1 MQLTENTILV
11 TGGTSGIGRSLAEA
25 FHRLGNQVIVAGRR
39 AALLDEVTA
48 ANPGMAGIVLDI
60 ANPDSIAAAAR
71 EATERFPALNVLFNN
86 AGFMPFDDV
95 GGVVDDAGAVDVL
108 TTNLLGPIRMTSAL
122 IEHLKAQP
130 RAVILN
136 TTSLLA
142 FAPLASS
149 AVYSASKAALHSY
162 SMSLRY
168 QLRETSVRVQEIA
181 PPWVDTD
188 LIPARGDPR
197 AMPLPAFIE
206 QTMEKLA
213 LDDEE
218 VVVDFVRQAR
228 EGIAAKGEH
237 SFFNDLNAMLSA
249 NPVHA

>member
-1 MQLTENTILV
+1 MQLTGNTILV
-11 TGGTSGIGRSLAEA
+11 TGGTSGIGRAMAEA
-25 FHRLGNQVIVAGRR
+25 FHARGNQVIVAGRR
-39 AALLDEVTA
+39 KGLLDEITA

-60 ANPDSIAAAAR
+60 ADPGSIAAAAR
-71 EATERFPALNVLFNN
+71 EATERFPNLNVLFNN
-86 AGFMPFDDV
+86 AGFMPFDDA
-95 GGVVDDAGAVDVL
+95 GAPVDDAVAHDVL

-122 IEHLKAQP
+122 IGHLKAQP

-162 SMSLRY
+162 SMSQRYMLRD
-168 QLRETSVRVQEIA
+168 TSVRVQEIA

-188 LIPARGDPR
+188 LVPAKGDAR
-197 AMPLPAFIE
+197 AMPLAAFVE

-228 EGIAAKGEH
+228 HSIATDGEH
-237 SFFNDLNAMLSA
+237 AFFKGLNEMLSA
-249 NPVHA
+249 DPIRA